1 MIKFA
6 DVYKIA
12 RILTVIA
19 LAILKVFKIVEI
31 SAETLILMII
41 GTIVVFTVKY
51 INH

>member
-19 LAILKVFKIVEI
+19 FALKVFKIVEI